1 MNDSGEDA
9 AAARRGF
16 AAASSGGQG
25 GRRGGDASLGELV
38 GARAAGR
45 SPLLNRRNVLQG
57 AAAVAGATLLPSCAH
72 TSSGPALPAA
82 PELPGGL
89 TVKGTRFVKN
99 GKPFFISGINYWA
112 GPTLARDGNQ
122 AGWDQVRRDLDGIQA
137 AGINM
142 IRTCAATEG
151 PDSEPYR
158 IVPTIQPAMGQYDPA
173 GIGGVMRFSE
183 EIAKRGLHAIYMLN
197 NFWQWSGGFAQYLSW
212 AGAGA
217 IPYPPP
223 TPGGSWDRFQHFA
236 GGFYTNATAVG
247 AYEAFIKFL
256 VPKLAGNSMII
267 WELANEP
274 RGMNSI
280 GAYHKW
286 IDTTARLIKSLAP
299 SQLVTTGSEGQT
311 ASPRYA
317 GLDVV
322 ADHGSAAIDFIC
334 FHMWAANWGWVNK
347 DNLAKGYPRALE
359 KAKKY
364 VNEHAAAAAKVG
376 KPILLEE
383 FGFPRD
389 GGSYDP
395 ASPVTLRD
403 QYFQETY
410 ALVQSLL
417 PTTPMAGVMPWAWAG
432 DSRPPRPGQFWKPGD
447 PFIGDPPHE
456 EQGWYSIFDKDS
468 TLKLITDWSPKMT
481 ATGPGVVA

>member
-1 MNDSGEDA
+1 MPPPWRA
-9 AAARRGF
+9 ACCYRRALTPLRARRCPRPPRCP
-16 AAASSGGQG
+16 AAS
-25 GRRGGDASLGELV
+25 
-38 GARAAGR
+38 
-45 SPLLNRRNVLQG
+45 
-57 AAAVAGATLLPSCAH
+57 
-72 TSSGPALPAA
+72 
-82 PELPGGL
+82 
-89 TVKGTRFVKN
+89 TVKGTRFVKD
-99 GKPFFISGINYWA
+99 GKPLFISGINYWA

-122 AGWDQVRRDLDGIQA
+122 PGWDQVRRDLDGIQA
-137 AGINM
+137 AGLNM
-142 IRTCAATEG
+142 IRTCVATEG

-183 EIAKRGLHAIYMLN
+183 ELQKRGLYAIYMLN

-236 GGFYTNATAVG
+236 GGFYNNQKAVA
-247 AYEAFIKFL
+247 AYNAFINFL
-256 VPKLAGNSMII
+256 VPKLAGNPMII

-274 RGMNSI
+274 RGMKSV

-286 IDTTARLIKSLAP
+286 IDATARMIKSLAP

-311 ASPRYA
+311 ASPVYA
-317 GLDVV
+317 GMNVV
-322 ADHGSAAIDFIC
+322 DDHQSAAIDFIC

-347 DNLAKGYPRALE
+347 DNLAKGTPRALE

-364 VNEHAAAAAKVG
+364 INEHATAAAKVG

-403 QYFQETY
+403 QYLPGGVHAGALAAGDDAGGGHHALGVGGRQPAAAAGAVLE
-410 ALVQSLL
+410 AGRSVHRRSAPRGAGLVQRVRQGRDAEADHRVVA
-417 PTTPMAGVMPWAWAG
+417 PDHRHGRDVVVAPRR
-432 DSRPPRPGQFWKPGD
+432 SRPPPRP
-447 PFIGDPPHE
+447 
-456 EQGWYSIFDKDS
+456 
-468 TLKLITDWSPKMT
+468 
-481 ATGPGVVA
+481 V

>member
-1 MNDSGEDA
+1 MLNPTRRTVLQNA
-9 AAARRGF
+9 AAA
-16 AAASSGGQG
+16 AGGI
-25 GRRGGDASLGELV
+25 
-38 GARAAGR
+38 
-45 SPLLNRRNVLQG
+45 LLQ
-57 AAAVAGATLLPSCAH
+57 SCAH

-82 PELPGGL
+82 PGLAGGL
-89 TVKGTRFVKN
+89 TVQGTRFMKN
-99 GKPFFISGINYWA
+99 GKPFFISGFNYWA

-151 PDSEPYR
+151 PDTEPYR
-158 IVPTIQPAMGQYDPA
+158 IVPTIQPSMGQYDPA
-173 GIGGVMRFSE
+173 GVGGVMRFSE

-212 AGAGA
+212 AGAGR

-223 TPGGSWDRFQHFA
+223 TPGGSWDQFQHFA
-236 GGFYTNATAVG
+236 GSFYTNAQAVA
-247 AYEAFIKFL
+247 AYNAFINML
-256 VPKLAGNSMII
+256 VPKLAGNPMII

-274 RGMNSI
+274 RGMTNI

-286 IDTTARLIKSLAP
+286 IDATARLIKSLAP

-322 ADHGSAAIDFIC
+322 ADHQSAAIDFIC

-364 VNEHAAAAAKVG
+364 INEHAAAAAKVG

-389 GGSYDP
+389 GGSYEP
-395 ASPVTLRD
+395 ASPTTLRD

-417 PTTPMAGVMPWAWAG
+417 PTTPMAGIMPWAWAG

-456 EQGWYSIFDKDS
+456 EQGWYSVFDKDT
-468 TLKLITDWSPKMT
+468 TLKLITDWSPKITGAITGTTRPT
-481 ATGPGVVA
+481 A

>member
-1 MNDSGEDA
+1 MRKPS
-9 AAARRGF
+9 
-16 AAASSGGQG
+16 
-25 GRRGGDASLGELV
+25 
-38 GARAAGR
+38 
-45 SPLLNRRNVLQG
+45 RRNVIQG
-57 AAAVAGATLLPSCAH
+57 AAAVAGGMLLPSCAH

-151 PDSEPYR
+151 PDSEPFR

-256 VPKLAGNSMII
+256 VPKLAGNPMII

-274 RGMNSI
+274 RGMNNI

-322 ADHGSAAIDFIC
+322 ADHQSAAIDFIC

-417 PTTPMAGVMPWAWAG
+417 PSTPMAGVMPWAWAG

-468 TLKLITDWSPKMT
+468 TLKLITDWSPRI
-481 ATGPGVVA
+481 TGPGVVA

>member
-1 MNDSGEDA
+1 
-9 AAARRGF
+9 
-16 AAASSGGQG
+16 
-25 GRRGGDASLGELV
+25 
-38 GARAAGR
+38 
-45 SPLLNRRNVLQG
+45 VLQG

>member
-1 MNDSGEDA
+1 
-9 AAARRGF
+9 
-16 AAASSGGQG
+16 
-25 GRRGGDASLGELV
+25 
-38 GARAAGR
+38 
-45 SPLLNRRNVLQG
+45 
-57 AAAVAGATLLPSCAH
+57 
-72 TSSGPALPAA
+72 
-82 PELPGGL
+82 
-89 TVKGTRFVKN
+89 
-99 GKPFFISGINYWA
+99 
-112 GPTLARDGNQ
+112 
-122 AGWDQVRRDLDGIQA
+122 
-137 AGINM
+137 M
-142 IRTCAATEG
+142 IRTCVATEG

-173 GIGGVMRFSE
+173 GIGGVLRFSE

-223 TPGGSWDRFQHFA
+223 TPGGSWDRFQHFC
-236 GGFYTNATAVG
+236 GDFYTNAQAVG
-247 AYEAFIKFL
+247 AYDAFIRFL
-256 VPKLAGNSMII
+256 VPKLAGNPVII

-274 RGMNSI
+274 RGMTNI

-286 IDTTARLIKSLAP
+286 IDSTARLIKSLAP

-311 ASPRYA
+311 ASPHYA

-347 DNLAKGYPRALE
+347 DNLAKGSPRALE

-389 GGSYDP
+389 GGSFDP
-395 ASPVTLRD
+395 TSPVTLRD

-417 PTTPMAGVMPWAWAG
+417 PTTPMAGIMPWAWAG

-456 EQGWYSIFDKDS
+456 EQGWYSVFDKDT
-468 TLKLITDWSPKMT
+468 TLKLITEWSPRITGT
-481 ATGPGVVA
+481 AAVA

>member
-1 MNDSGEDA
+1 MRKPSRRIVVQA
-9 AAARRGF
+9 AAA
-16 AAASSGGQG
+16 
-25 GRRGGDASLGELV
+25 
-38 GARAAGR
+38 AAGG
-45 SPLLNRRNVLQG
+45 LILE
-57 AAAVAGATLLPSCAH
+57 SCAH
-72 TSSGPALPAA
+72 TSSGPALPPH

-89 TVKGTRFVKN
+89 KVEGTRFVKN
-99 GKPFFISGINYWA
+99 GKPFFISGFNYWA

-142 IRTCAATEG
+142 IRTCVATEG

-173 GIGGVMRFSE
+173 GVGGVMRFSE

-236 GGFYTNATAVG
+236 GGFYTNAPAVA
-247 AYEAFIKFL
+247 AYNAFINML
-256 VPKLAGNSMII
+256 VPKLAGNPMII

-274 RGMNSI
+274 RGMNNI

-286 IDTTARLIKSLAP
+286 IDSTARLIKSLAP
-299 SQLVTTGSEGQT
+299 SQLVTTGSEGET

-322 ADHGSAAIDFIC
+322 ADHQSAAIDFIC

-347 DNLAKGYPRALE
+347 DNLAKGYPRALD

-364 VNEHAAAAAKVG
+364 INEHAAAAAKVG

-395 ASPVTLRD
+395 ASPTTLRD

-417 PTTPMAGVMPWAWAG
+417 PTTPMAGIMPWAWAG

-456 EQGWYSIFDKDS
+456 EQGWYSVFDKDT
-468 TLKLITDWSPKMT
+468 TLKLITDWSSKITGT
-481 ATGPGVVA
+481 AKVA

>member
-1 MNDSGEDA
+1 MLD
-9 AAARRGF
+9 
-16 AAASSGGQG
+16 
-25 GRRGGDASLGELV
+25 
-38 GARAAGR
+38 
-45 SPLLNRRNVLQG
+45 PNRRELLQG
-57 AAAVAGATLLPSCAH
+57 AAAVAGGLLLPSCAH

-82 PELPGGL
+82 PELSGGL
-89 TVKGTRFVKN
+89 TVKGTRLSRQ

-137 AGINM
+137 AGLNM
-142 IRTCAATEG
+142 IRTCVATEG
-151 PDSEPYR
+151 PDTEPYR

-183 EIAKRGLHAIYMLN
+183 ELQKRGLYAIYMLN
-197 NFWQWSGGFAQYLSW
+197 NFWQWSGGFAQYLAW

-223 TPGGSWDRFQHFA
+223 AAGGNWDRFQNFS
-236 GGFYTNATAVG
+236 GTFYNNEKAKA
-247 AYEAFIKFL
+247 AYNAFITFL
-256 VPKLAGNSMII
+256 VPKLAGNPMII

-274 RGMNSI
+274 RGMKSV

-311 ASPRYA
+311 ASPFYA
-317 GLDVV
+317 GMNVV
-322 ADHGSAAIDFIC
+322 EDHQSAAIDFIC
-334 FHMWAANWGWVNK
+334 FHMWAANWGWVK
-347 DNLAKGYPRALE
+347 KENLAGGYPKALE

-364 VNEHAAAAAKVG
+364 INEHATAAAKVG

-389 GGSYDP
+389 GGSFDP
-395 ASPVTLRD
+395 ASAVTLRD
-403 QYFQETY
+403 QYYQEVYT
-410 ALVQSLL
+410 LVHSLL
-417 PTTPMAGVMPWAWAG
+417 ATTPVAGIMPWAWAG
-432 DSRPPRPGQFWKPGD
+432 DSRPPHPGQFWKPGD

-456 EQGWYSIFDKDS
+456 EQGWYSVFDKDP
-468 TLKLITDWSPKMT
+468 TLKLITEWSPRITGT
-481 ATGPGVVA
+481 AVTS

>member
-1 MNDSGEDA
+1 
-9 AAARRGF
+9 
-16 AAASSGGQG
+16 
-25 GRRGGDASLGELV
+25 V
-38 GARAAGR
+38 
-45 SPLLNRRNVLQG
+45 
-57 AAAVAGATLLPSCAH
+57 
-72 TSSGPALPAA
+72 
-82 PELPGGL
+82 
-89 TVKGTRFVKN
+89 
-99 GKPFFISGINYWA
+99 
-112 GPTLARDGNQ
+112 
-122 AGWDQVRRDLDGIQA
+122 
-137 AGINM
+137 

-173 GIGGVMRFSE
+173 GIGGVVRFSE

-236 GGFYTNATAVG
+236 GGFYTNATAVA

-256 VPKLAGNSMII
+256 VPKLAGNPMII

-322 ADHGSAAIDFIC
+322 ADHQSAAIDFIC

>member
-1 MNDSGEDA
+1 MREPS
-9 AAARRGF
+9 
-16 AAASSGGQG
+16 
-25 GRRGGDASLGELV
+25 
-38 GARAAGR
+38 
-45 SPLLNRRNVLQG
+45 RRNVIQG
-57 AAAVAGATLLPSCAH
+57 AAAVAGGMLLPSCAH

-82 PELPGGL
+82 PELAGGL
-89 TVKGTRFVKN
+89 TVKGTRFMKG
-99 GKPFFISGINYWA
+99 GKPFFISGFNYWA
-112 GPTLARDGNQ
+112 GPTLARVGNQ

-142 IRTCAATEG
+142 IRTCVATEG

-173 GIGGVMRFSE
+173 GIGGVLRFSE

-223 TPGGSWDRFQHFA
+223 TPGGSWDRFQHFC
-236 GGFYTNATAVG
+236 GDFYTNAQAVG
-247 AYEAFIKFL
+247 AYDAFIRFL
-256 VPKLAGNSMII
+256 VPKLAGNPVII

-274 RGMNSI
+274 RGMTNI

-286 IDTTARLIKSLAP
+286 IDSTARLIKSLAP

-311 ASPRYA
+311 ASPHYA

-347 DNLAKGYPRALE
+347 DNLAKGSPRALE

-389 GGSYDP
+389 GGSFDP
-395 ASPVTLRD
+395 TSPVTLRD

-417 PTTPMAGVMPWAWAG
+417 PTTPMAGIMPWAWAG

-456 EQGWYSIFDKDS
+456 EQGWYSVFDKDT
-468 TLKLITDWSPKMT
+468 TLKLITEWSPRITGT
-481 ATGPGVVA
+481 AAVA